1 MSSQLA
7 DSAHE
12 LRQYDSL
19 SKTDTGQHILSM
31 QNIPVESL
39 YNLKVTLDSP
49 ALSWCLKALRC
60 VWKWLNCPVFPRP
73 IKIQLSLQHFTA
85 AGVEKR
91 ASLMGSYWGLPFGLF
106 SNKRRPVPESGRS
119 SSLSTLLCNR
129 DFRVKGQCSFVI

>member
-1 MSSQLA
+1 MTSQLA

-12 LRQYDSL
+12 LRQWGSL

-49 ALSWCLKALRC
+49 ALSWFLKALRC
-60 VWKWLNCPVFPRP
+60 VWKWLKCLVFLLP

-85 AGVEKR
+85 GVEKR
-91 ASLMGSYWGLPFGLF
+91 ASLMGSCWGPPFGLF
-106 SNKRRPVPESGRS
+106 SKTQACTRIGPFQQPFN
-119 SSLSTLLCNR
+119 STL
-129 DFRVKGQCSFVI
+129 